1 MLTNM
6 NHMKLNVNKHE
17 RYEEVSWV
25 HIMVCVN
32 VNNMYPSNV
41 LSNMY
46 LLLVSNIKH
55 S

>member
-1 MLTNM
+1 
-6 NHMKLNVNKHE
+6 MKDMKKYLEVV
-17 RYEEVSWV
+17 VSWV
-25 HIMVCVN
+25 HIMCVN